1 MAMQREPGADPGATE
16 RIAAEPT
23 SAAPRAGLVGGL
35 VRTARPRQWIKNVL
49 LFAAPFGAG
58 VITQRDELV
67 RTVIAFVLF
76 CIAASGAYFLNDA
89 LDVDADRRHLRKRLR
104 PVAAG
109 EVPVALAKVVGPALF
124 TLAVAGGFGLVN
136 VEFGIAIAAYV
147 GVTLAYSV
155 WLKHEPVLDIAGV
168 AAGFLIRAIA
178 GGVAAEVWISQWFII
193 VVGFSSLFIVTGKR
207 SAEHL
212 ELGVEAGDHRATLST
227 YSDAFLRYVRGTATA
242 AAFTAYCVWAFEKG
256 AGTSGAL
263 WFELSILP
271 FVMAMLRYALL
282 LESGQGGAPE
292 EIFLRNRV
300 LQALGVLWALL
311 FAAGIYG

>member
-1 MAMQREPGADPGATE
+1 MALRSEPGPLAGEHGSTSLV
-16 RIAAEPT
+16 AA
-23 SAAPRAGLVGGL
+23 LW
-35 VRTARPRQWIKNVL
+35 RTARPRQWVKNVL

-58 VITQRDELV
+58 VITKRPEMV
-67 RTVIAFVLF
+67 RTVTAFALF

-89 LDVDADRRHLRKRLR
+89 VDVEADRRHERKRLR

-109 EVPVALAKVVGPALF
+109 DLSVALARGIGIAVLP
-124 TLAVAGGFGLVN
+124 LAIAGGFALVN
-136 VEFGIAIAAYV
+136 TEFGIAITAYI
-147 GVTLAYSV
+147 GVTLAYSL
-155 WLKHEPVLDIAGV
+155 WLKHQPVLDLAGV

-212 ELGVEAGDHRATLST
+212 ELGDERGDHRATLST
-227 YSDAFLRYVRGTATA
+227 YSESFLRFVRGAASA

-271 FVMAMLRYALL
+271 FVMAMLRYELL
-282 LESGQGGAPE
+282 IEQGQGGAPE

-300 LQALGVLWALL
+300 LQGLGLVWAAL

>member
-1 MAMQREPGADPGATE
+1 MALKTEPSGGLL
-16 RIAAEPT
+16 
-23 SAAPRAGLVGGL
+23 AGLW
-35 VRTARPRQWIKNVL
+35 RTARPRQWIKNVL

-58 VITQRDELV
+58 VITQTEELT
-67 RTVIAFVLF
+67 RTVVAFVLF
-76 CIAASGAYFLNDA
+76 CLAASGAYFLNDA
-89 LDVDADRRHLRKRLR
+89 TDVEADRRHERKRLR
-104 PVAAG
+104 PIAAGDVPVTVARVVGAALLVVAVAAG
-109 EVPVALAKVVGPALF
+109 FL
-124 TLAVAGGFGLVN
+124 LVN
-136 VEFGIAIAAYV
+136 REFGIAIASYV
-147 GVTLAYSV
+147 AVTLAYTF
-155 WLKHEPVLDIAGV
+155 WLKHEPVLDLAGV

-212 ELGVEAGDHRATLST
+212 ELGDERGGHRVTLST
-227 YSDAFLRYVRGTATA
+227 YSPTFLRFVRGVATA

-256 AGTSGAL
+256 EGTSGAL

-282 LESGQGGAPE
+282 LDQGQGGAPE
-292 EIFLRNRV
+292 EVFLRDRT
-300 LQALGVLWALL
+300 LQGLGVVWAGL

>member
-1 MAMQREPGADPGATE
+1 MALKPDPGVATD
-16 RIAAEPT
+16 A
-23 SAAPRAGLVGGL
+23 SLVGGL
-35 VRTARPRQWIKNVL
+35 LGTARPRQWVKNVL

-58 VITQRDELV
+58 VITHRDELV
-67 RTVIAFVLF
+67 RTILGFVLF
-76 CIAASGAYFLNDA
+76 CVAASGAYFLNDA
-89 LDVDADRRHLRKRLR
+89 LDVEADRRHVRKRLR

-109 EVPVALAKVVGPALF
+109 AVPVTLAKVIGLAL
-124 TLAVAGGFGLVN
+124 LPVAVAGGFALVN
-136 VEFGIAIAAYV
+136 VEFGIAITCYV
-147 GVTLAYSV
+147 VVTLAYSL
-155 WLKHEPVLDIAGV
+155 WLKHEPILDLAGV

-178 GGVAAEVWISQWFII
+178 GGVAADVWISQWFII

-212 ELGVEAGDHRATLST
+212 ELGDERGDHRTTLST
-227 YSDAFLRYVRGTATA
+227 YSPEFLRFVRGCATA

-263 WFELSILP
+263 WFELSIIPYVL
-271 FVMAMLRYALL
+271 AMLRYALL
-282 LESGQGGAPE
+282 LDQGQGGAPE

-300 LQALGVLWALL
+300 LQALGLAWAVL

>member
-1 MAMQREPGADPGATE
+1 MALKPDPGVV
-16 RIAAEPT
+16 
-23 SAAPRAGLVGGL
+23 AGPSLAGGL
-35 VRTARPRQWIKNVL
+35 IRTARPRQWVKNVL

-58 VITQRDELV
+58 VITHADALA
-67 RTVIAFVLF
+67 RTCLAFVLF
-76 CIAASGAYFLNDA
+76 CVAASGAYFLNDA
-89 LDVDADRRHLRKRLR
+89 VDVEADRRHLRKSRR

-109 EVPVALAKVVGPALF
+109 AVPVGLAKVIGVAL
-124 TLAVAGGFGLVN
+124 LPVAIAGGFLLVN

-147 GVTLAYSV
+147 GVTLAYSL
-155 WLKHEPVLDIAGV
+155 WLKHQPILDLAGV

-207 SAEHL
+207 SAESL
-212 ELGVEAGDHRATLST
+212 ELGDDAGGHRATLSS
-227 YSDAFLRYVRGTATA
+227 YSPEFLRYVRGTATA

-282 LESGQGGAPE
+282 LDQGQGGAPE

-300 LQALGVLWALL
+300 LQGLGVVWALL

>member
-1 MAMQREPGADPGATE
+1 MALKPDPGVD
-16 RIAAEPT
+16 
-23 SAAPRAGLVGGL
+23 AGASLVGGL
-35 VRTARPRQWIKNVL
+35 IGTARPRQWVKNVL

-58 VITQRDELV
+58 VITHRDELV
-67 RTVIAFVLF
+67 RTLVAFALF
-76 CIAASGAYFLNDA
+76 CVAASGAYFLNDA
-89 LDVDADRRHLRKRLR
+89 VDVEADRRHLRKRLR

-109 EVPVALAKVVGPALF
+109 TVPVTLAKVIGVALIPVALG
-124 TLAVAGGFGLVN
+124 GGFLLVN
-136 VEFGIAIAAYV
+136 GKFGIAITAYV
-147 GVTLAYSV
+147 VVTLAYSL
-155 WLKHEPVLDIAGV
+155 WLKHEPVLDLAGV

-178 GGVAAEVWISQWFII
+178 GGVAADVWISQWFII

-212 ELGVEAGDHRATLST
+212 ELGDDAGGHRTTLST
-227 YSDAFLRYVRGTATA
+227 YSPEFLRFVRGCATA

-263 WFELSILP
+263 WFELSIIPYVL
-271 FVMAMLRYALL
+271 AMLRYALL
-282 LESGQGGAPE
+282 LDQGQGGAPE

-300 LQALGVLWALL
+300 LQGLGLAWALL

>member
-1 MAMQREPGADPGATE
+1 MALQTEPSD
-16 RIAAEPT
+16 
-23 SAAPRAGLVGGL
+23 GLLGGL
-35 VRTARPRQWIKNVL
+35 WHTARPRQWIKNVL
-49 LFAAPFGAG
+49 LLAAPFGAG
-58 VITQRDELV
+58 VITDADALA
-67 RTVIAFVLF
+67 RTAIAFVLF

-89 LDVDADRRHLRKRLR
+89 ADVDADRRHERKRHR

-109 EVPVALAKVVGPALF
+109 QVPVTVARLVGAVL
-124 TLAVAGGFGLVN
+124 LAVAIPAGFLLVN
-136 VEFGIAIAAYV
+136 VELGIALTCYIA
-147 GVTLAYSV
+147 VTLAYTF
-155 WLKHEPVLDIAGV
+155 WLKHEPVLDLAGV

-212 ELGVEAGDHRATLST
+212 ELGDERGGHRATLST
-227 YSDAFLRYVRGTATA
+227 YSETFLRFVRGAATA

-256 AGTSGAL
+256 EGTSGAL

-282 LESGQGGAPE
+282 LDQGQGGAPE
-292 EIFLRNRV
+292 EVFLRDRT
-300 LQALGVLWALL
+300 LQGLGLLWAAL

>member
-1 MAMQREPGADPGATE
+1 MALQTEPSGSLLT
-16 RIAAEPT
+16 
-23 SAAPRAGLVGGL
+23 GLW
-35 VRTARPRQWIKNVL
+35 RTARPRQWVKNVL

-58 VITQRDELV
+58 VITDGPELG
-67 RTVIAFVLF
+67 RTLLAFALF
-76 CIAASGAYFLNDA
+76 CLAASGAYFLNDA
-89 LDVDADRRHLRKRLR
+89 SDVDADRLHERKRLR

-109 EVPVALAKVVGPALF
+109 DVPVGVAVVVGAGL
-124 TLAVAGGFGLVN
+124 LLVAVAAGFVAVN
-136 VEFGIAIAAYV
+136 QEFGIAISCYV
-147 GVTLAYSV
+147 GVTLAYTF
-155 WLKHEPVLDIAGV
+155 WMKHEPVLDLAGV

-193 VVGFSSLFIVTGKR
+193 VVGFASLFIVTGKR

-212 ELGVEAGDHRATLST
+212 ELGDGRGDHRATLST
-227 YSDAFLRYVRGTATA
+227 YSETFLRFVRGVATA

-263 WFELSILP
+263 WFELSIVP

-282 LESGQGGAPE
+282 LDQGQGGAPE
-292 EIFLRNRV
+292 EVFLRDRT
-300 LQALGVLWALL
+300 LQGLGVVWAAL

>member
-1 MAMQREPGADPGATE
+1 MALQTEPSSGLL
-16 RIAAEPT
+16 
-23 SAAPRAGLVGGL
+23 AGLWH
-35 VRTARPRQWIKNVL
+35 TARPRQWIKNVL
-49 LFAAPFGAG
+49 LLAAPFGAG
-58 VITQRDELV
+58 VITDADALA
-67 RTVIAFVLF
+67 RTAIAFVLF

-89 LDVDADRRHLRKRLR
+89 ADVEADRRHERKRLR

-109 EVPVALAKVVGPALF
+109 QVPVTVARLVGVALLAFAVPA
-124 TLAVAGGFGLVN
+124 GFLLVN
-136 VEFGIAIAAYV
+136 VELGIALSCYV
-147 GVTLAYSV
+147 AVTLAYTF
-155 WLKHEPVLDIAGV
+155 WLKHEPVLDLAGV
-168 AAGFLIRAIA
+168 AAGFLIRALA

-212 ELGVEAGDHRATLST
+212 ELGDERGGHRVTLST
-227 YSDAFLRYVRGTATA
+227 YSETFLRFVRGAATA

-256 AGTSGAL
+256 EGTSGAL

-282 LESGQGGAPE
+282 LDQGQGGAPE
-292 EIFLRNRV
+292 EVFLRDRT
-300 LQALGVLWALL
+300 LQGLGLVWAAL

>member
-1 MAMQREPGADPGATE
+1 MALRSEPEPLAGDHGSTTLV
-16 RIAAEPT
+16 AA
-23 SAAPRAGLVGGL
+23 LW
-35 VRTARPRQWIKNVL
+35 RTARPRQWVKNVL

-58 VITQRDELV
+58 VISQRDEMV
-67 RTVIAFVLF
+67 RTTIAFVLF
-76 CIAASGAYFLNDA
+76 CVAASGTYFFNDA
-89 LDVDADRRHLRKRLR
+89 VDVDADRLHARKRRR

-109 EVPVALAKVVGPALF
+109 DLSVGLARAVGLV
-124 TLAVAGGFGLVN
+124 LMAVAVAAGFAFVN

-147 GVTLAYSV
+147 VVTLSYSL
-155 WLKHEPVLDIAGV
+155 WLKHEPVLDLAGV
-168 AAGFLIRAIA
+168 ASGFLIRAIA

-212 ELGVEAGDHRATLST
+212 ELGDDRGDHRATLST
-227 YSDAFLRYVRGTATA
+227 YSDTFLRFVRGAATA

-271 FVMAMLRYALL
+271 FVLAMLRYALL
-282 LESGQGGAPE
+282 LEQGQGGAPE

-300 LQALGVLWALL
+300 LQGLGLVWAAL

>member
-1 MAMQREPGADPGATE
+1 MALHPDPGVDTGD
-16 RIAAEPT
+16 
-23 SAAPRAGLVGGL
+23 SLVGGL
-35 VRTARPRQWIKNVL
+35 VRTARPRQWVKNVL

-67 RTVIAFVLF
+67 RTLVAFALF
-76 CIAASGAYFLNDA
+76 CVAASGAYFLNDA
-89 LDVDADRRHLRKRLR
+89 VDVEADRRHLRKSLR

-109 EVPVALAKVVGPALF
+109 SVPVGLAKVIGIAL
-124 TLAVAGGFGLVN
+124 LPVAIAGGFLLVN
-136 VEFGIAIAAYV
+136 GKFGIAITAYV
-147 GVTLAYSV
+147 VVTLAYSL
-155 WLKHEPVLDIAGV
+155 WLKHEPILDLAGV

-178 GGVAAEVWISQWFII
+178 GGVAADVWISQWFII

-212 ELGVEAGDHRATLST
+212 ELGDDAGDHRSTLST
-227 YSDAFLRYVRGTATA
+227 YSPDFLRFVRGCATA

-263 WFELSILP
+263 WFELSIVPYVL
-271 FVMAMLRYALL
+271 AMLRYALL
-282 LESGQGGAPE
+282 LDQGQGGAPE

-300 LQALGVLWALL
+300 LQALGLAWALL

>member
-1 MAMQREPGADPGATE
+1 MALKPDPGVATD
-16 RIAAEPT
+16 A
-23 SAAPRAGLVGGL
+23 SLVGGL
-35 VRTARPRQWIKNVL
+35 LGTARPRQWVKNVL

-58 VITQRDELV
+58 VITHRDELV
-67 RTVIAFVLF
+67 RTILGFILF
-76 CIAASGAYFLNDA
+76 CVAASGAYFLNDA
-89 LDVDADRRHLRKRLR
+89 LDVEADRRHVRKRLR

-109 EVPVALAKVVGPALF
+109 AVPVTLAKVIGLAL
-124 TLAVAGGFGLVN
+124 LPVAVAGGFALVN
-136 VEFGIAIAAYV
+136 VEFGIAITCYV
-147 GVTLAYSV
+147 VVTLAYSL
-155 WLKHEPVLDIAGV
+155 WLKHEPILDLAGV

-178 GGVAAEVWISQWFII
+178 GGVAADVWISQWFII

-212 ELGVEAGDHRATLST
+212 ELGDERGDHRTTLST
-227 YSDAFLRYVRGTATA
+227 YSPEFLRFVRGCATA

-263 WFELSILP
+263 WFELSIIPYVL
-271 FVMAMLRYALL
+271 AMLRYALL
-282 LESGQGGAPE
+282 LDQGQGGAPE

-300 LQALGVLWALL
+300 LQALGLAWAVL

>member
-1 MAMQREPGADPGATE
+1 MALQTE
-16 RIAAEPT
+16 H
-23 SAAPRAGLVGGL
+23 SDSLLAGLWH
-35 VRTARPRQWIKNVL
+35 TARPRQWIKNVL
-49 LFAAPFGAG
+49 LLAAPFGAG
-58 VITQRDELV
+58 VITDADALA
-67 RTVIAFVLF
+67 RTGIAFVLF
-76 CIAASGAYFLNDA
+76 CVAASGAYFLNDA
-89 LDVDADRRHLRKRLR
+89 ADVEADRRHERKRLR

-109 EVPVALAKVVGPALF
+109 QVPV
-124 TLAVAGGFGLVN
+124 TLARLVGATLLAIAIPAGFLLVN
-136 VEFGIAIAAYV
+136 VELGIALACYI
-147 GVTLAYSV
+147 GVTLAYTF
-155 WLKHEPVLDIAGV
+155 WLKHEPVLDLAGV

-212 ELGVEAGDHRATLST
+212 ELGDERGDHRITLST
-227 YSDAFLRYVRGTATA
+227 YSETFLRFVRGAATA

-256 AGTSGAL
+256 EGTSGAL

-282 LESGQGGAPE
+282 LDQGQGGAPE
-292 EIFLRNRV
+292 EVFLRDRT
-300 LQALGVLWALL
+300 LQGLGLVWAAL

>member
-1 MAMQREPGADPGATE
+1 MALKPDPGAATD
-16 RIAAEPT
+16 A
-23 SAAPRAGLVGGL
+23 SLVGGL
-35 VRTARPRQWIKNVL
+35 LRTARPRQWVKNVL

-58 VITQRDELV
+58 VITQRDEVV
-67 RTVIAFVLF
+67 RTVIAFLLF
-76 CIAASGAYFLNDA
+76 CVAASAAYFLNDA
-89 LDVDADRRHLRKRLR
+89 LDVEADRRHLRKRLR

-109 EVPVALAKVVGPALF
+109 EVPVALARALG
-124 TLAVAGGFGLVN
+124 LALLPVAIAGGFVFVN
-136 VEFGIAIAAYV
+136 NEFGIAITSYV
-147 GVTLAYSV
+147 AVTLAYSL
-155 WLKHEPVLDIAGV
+155 WLKHEPILDLAGV

-178 GGVAAEVWISQWFII
+178 GGVAADVWISQWFII

-212 ELGVEAGDHRATLST
+212 ELGDDRGDHRSTLST
-227 YSDAFLRYVRGTATA
+227 YSPEFLRFVRGAATA

-263 WFELSILP
+263 WFELSIIPYVL
-271 FVMAMLRYALL
+271 AMLRYALL
-282 LESGQGGAPE
+282 LDQGQGGAPE

-300 LQALGVLWALL
+300 LQALGLAWAVL